1 MTDRLP
7 PSLRWV
13 AFDLDDTLHGFR
25 RASGRAA
32 EAVFA
37 EVERRQG
44 FPADRLHEAY
54 GEILQLAQS
63 AGFALERTA
72 REYRA
77 ERFAAMLDRF
87 GPPKQ
92 GEPGMDRLLDA
103 YDAALGEELEL
114 TEGAA
119 EALSAARWAG
129 LSTMVVSEG
138 PADAQALTIERLG
151 IAPMVDLLVTSAAER
166 ASKSDGLLEVALA
179 RAGCGPEEMLYV
191 GDSVERDIAPALA
204 LGIATVYVG
213 EDELPDGMEAMR
225 TDLVELGRLLERLRP
240 ADRR

>member
-1 MTDRLP
+1 
-7 PSLRWV
+7 
-13 AFDLDDTLHGFR
+13 
-25 RASGRAA
+25 
-32 EAVFA
+32 
-37 EVERRQG
+37 
-44 FPADRLHEAY
+44 
-54 GEILQLAQS
+54 
-63 AGFALERTA
+63 
-72 REYRA
+72 
-77 ERFAAMLDRF
+77 
-87 GPPKQ
+87 
-92 GEPGMDRLLDA
+92 
-103 YDAALGEELEL
+103 
-114 TEGAA
+114 
-119 EALSAARWAG
+119 
-129 LSTMVVSEG
+129 MVVSEG

>member
-92 GEPGMDRLLDA
+92 GEPGMDRLLDV

>member
-37 EVERRQG
+37 EVERRRG
-44 FPADRLHEAY
+44 IAADRLRDAY
-54 GEILQLAQS
+54 GEILRGAQS
-63 AGFALERTA
+63 AGFTRDRTA
-72 REYRA
+72 REYRV
-77 ERFAAMLDRF
+77 ERFGALLGRF
-87 GPPKQ
+87 GLSKQ
-92 GEPGMDRLLDA
+92 GEPGLDRLLDV

-179 RAGCGPEEMLYV
+179 RAGSGPEEMLYV